1 MPCIE
6 RQALVPYSPQAMFDL
21 VSAVDRYPQF
31 LPWCAS
37 SRILVQR
44 DDGIDASLQVRFK
57 GIQQQFSTRNLH
69 QAPGLIRMQLL
80 DGPFERLEGSWHFD
94 PLGDAG
100 PKHHDTQP
108 EAYGTEPEAY
118 GTQPEAYG
126 TQPEAY
132 DSDKGLRGTKVRLRL
147 DYQMKSGL
155 LAKLFSPAF
164 DSIAAQMM
172 DAFLARADQCYG
184 K

>member
-108 EAYGTEPEAY
+108 EAY
-118 GTQPEAYG
+118 
-126 TQPEAY
+126 

>member
-1 MPCIE
+1 
-6 RQALVPYSPQAMFDL
+6 
-21 VSAVDRYPQF
+21 
-31 LPWCAS
+31 
-37 SRILVQR
+37 
-44 DDGIDASLQVRFK
+44 
-57 GIQQQFSTRNLH
+57 
-69 QAPGLIRMQLL
+69 
-80 DGPFERLEGSWHFD
+80 
-94 PLGDAG
+94 
-100 PKHHDTQP
+100 
-108 EAYGTEPEAY
+108 GTE
-118 GTQPEAYG
+118 PEAYG

>member
-118 GTQPEAYG
+118 GTQPEAY
-126 TQPEAY
+126 

-164 DSIAAQMM
+164 DSIAACMIW
-172 DAFLARADQCYG
+172 RG
-184 K
+184 KRHCLSIC

>member
-21 VSAVDRYPQF
+21 VANVERYPQF

-37 SRILVQR
+37 SRVLVQR

-57 GIQQQFSTRNLH
+57 GIQQQFSTRNYH
-69 QAPGLIRMQLL
+69 QAPSHISMQLL
-80 DGPFERLEGSWHFD
+80 DGPFERLEGAWHFD
-94 PLGDAG
+94 ALGTAAG
-100 PKHHDTQP
+100 SGLDDRYAKS
-108 EAYGTEPEAY
+108 
-118 GTQPEAYG
+118 
-126 TQPEAY
+126 
-132 DSDKGLRGTKVRLRL
+132 DSEVVLEGTKVKLRL

-164 DSIAAQMM
+164 DMIAAQMM
-172 DAFLARADQCYG
+172 DAFLTRADQCFG
-184 K
+184 TLSK